1 MGIPA
6 EHLWVWRGPG
16 VTVLVRGFCV
26 PQGGERMKRK
36 GCRERLLLPMD
47 VLQSSVLYVS
57 SLHSRQGCRLS
68 NKSFAISSARCS
80 LAKTSLSA
88 ETELTRS
95 AKCFG
100 LHERQGQHDLNCVL
114 MEMDLSSVEKMG
126 CSLDAANMAAGSA
139 QHTGTTMMASG
150 HRGAEA

>member
-6 EHLWVWRGPG
+6 EHLWIWRGPG
-16 VTVLVRGFCV
+16 VTVLVGLRFCV
-26 PQGGERMKRK
+26 PQGGERITRK
-36 GCRERLLLPMD
+36 WGRERLLLPMD
-47 VLQSSVLYVS
+47 ALQSSVLYAS
-57 SLHSRQGCRLS
+57 SPHSRQGCRLS

-88 ETELTRS
+88 KTELTRS

-114 MEMDLSSVEKMG
+114 MEMDLSSVEKW
-126 CSLDAANMAAGSA
+126 AAHWMLPIWLQD
-139 QHTGTTMMASG
+139 QHSTLVQQ
-150 HRGAEA
+150 